1 MTDGPVKTAIVLHAK
16 DDVAILALPVSAGES
31 VLTQGAREGVVLLA
45 RHPLPAGHKIALRD
59 LALGAHVRKYGEV
72 IGRLTAAVAAGD
84 HVHVHNLVSL
94 RATDEKQ
101 RERADPGDL

>member
-1 MTDGPVKTAIVLHAK
+1 MTDGRVKTAIVLHAK
-16 DDVAILALPVSAGES
+16 DDVAILALPVAAGEC
-31 VLTQGAREGVVLLA
+31 VLTQGARAGTVLFS
-45 RHPLPAGHKIALRD
+45 RHALPAGHKIALTD

-84 HVHVHNLVSL
+84 HVHIHNLVSL

-101 RERADPGDL
+101 RECAEPRDL